1 MAPSKEEIQA
11 VLDELSEATYEFSRA
26 SQARIKSTL
35 KETAARYRMT
45 QARSAMRSLQNDL
58 VTYSK

>member
-1 MAPSKEEIQA
+1 MAPTKEEIQA

-35 KETAARYRMT
+35 KETATRYRMM
-45 QARSAMRSLQNDL
+45 QARAAVRALQSDL
-58 VTYSK
+58 VTYEK